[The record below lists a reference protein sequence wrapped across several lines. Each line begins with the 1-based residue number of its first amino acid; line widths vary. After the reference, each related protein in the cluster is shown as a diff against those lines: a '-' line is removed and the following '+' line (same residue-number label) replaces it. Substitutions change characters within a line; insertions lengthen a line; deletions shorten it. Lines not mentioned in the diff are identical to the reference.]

1 MILEGCGAGVVGR
14 GVVAP
19 LVAWEST
26 RGKGGVG
33 GEYVIEWSLQ
43 KGLGRGTI
51 LSLAAMGLH
60 CHPHPTTIPFQTGST
75 CPSALLSG
83 SLCYLPYQRP
93 VLAFNT
99 PHHLAACLTLP
110 FPPLAPSV
118 RSFLTVCF
126 HHPVLFLKKTCPSP
140 PTVYID
146 PSSLA
151 SCPPRTNRLQPCPSQ
166 SSLYTSC
173 SPSPRSQCRVLAKNV
188 DHSFHSID
196 AVCPLSSLTFYFST
210 NLPR

>member
-1 MILEGCGAGVVGR
+1 MCDTGRWWSWRVGT

-19 LVAWEST
+19 LVAWESA
-26 RGKGGVG
+26 RGKGGMG

-99 PHHLAACLTLP
+99 ASPCSLSHSSIPPTCSFCPFFSHCL
-110 FPPLAPSV
+110 FPPS
-118 RSFLTVCF
+118 
-126 HHPVLFLKKTCPSP
+126 
-140 PTVYID
+140 
-146 PSSLA
+146 
-151 SCPPRTNRLQPCPSQ
+151 
-166 SSLYTSC
+166 
-173 SPSPRSQCRVLAKNV
+173 
-188 DHSFHSID
+188 
-196 AVCPLSSLTFYFST
+196 CPLS
-210 NLPR
+210 